1 MNRGCRASNSPIQ
14 PFGGHMC
21 SVCSG
26 TLCMYVHPCQ
36 GGECGFMCVI
46 VYMWQVFSSTCI
58 LAPEFFCMCVCLCMS
73 IQVCVCVNVLHTRG
87 YAWVCVC
94 VLCELVILVLV
105 CLFRVRPA
113 GVRSWELRKERP
125 QALSLSS
132 PPPQGTQSWGR
143 LTVGLDTCPR

>member
-1 MNRGCRASNSPIQ
+1 MHVCASLS
-14 PFGGHMC
+14 GWRVWVY
-21 SVCSG
+21 VCDCAHVG
-26 TLCMYVHPCQ
+26 RCLVVH
-36 GGECGFMCVI
+36 V
-46 VYMWQVFSSTCI
+46 CI

-105 CLFRVRPA
+105 CFFRVRPA
-113 GVRSWELRKERP
+113 GVRSWELWKERL